1 MTGNTDPDHPPNP
14 SNTGPAHTSNPDNTR
29 PDGARLL
36 FRYLGGEE
44 WQEYRSI
51 LKVFA
56 GTFFAEF
63 TPEEVAAE
71 AGVDPDV
78 ARDRLESLRRWG
90 NLTVSSSV
98 GNPSSLNDYYRRR
111 NRFLITRSGQEVHE
125 LVERVLAAAE
135 EVGDV
140 QAGRLRELNRG
151 LQAVDE
157 QAAAST
163 ERSDDDLAAAVR
175 TVFDT
180 HERFTTELTQFFA
193 ELNEWQSRYDLDPD
207 EVQFFAGVLVD
218 YVSEQLAEIE
228 RLTPPIA
235 RSLERVLP
243 RLDDLLPTLRS
254 GLAARVDSAGLA
266 GSVAVRRLPGA
277 DADDWNHLAAWFV
290 ASPGRPARLDRLARQ
305 ALAAIRTLTAN
316 VSRLSRLGTGAA
328 SRRSDFVRLAGF
340 FDRAE
345 GIEEAHEI
353 AAAAFGLG
361 SCRRLGTLASDAEDP
376 APTITPWRDAPRAVV
391 PVSLRERGDI
401 SARGAASPIRDR
413 RRERQLLERRRQLER
428 VARETAAAELL
439 SRADERGRIDGASL
453 SAASFSMLRD
463 LISRS
468 GHGARPGADVRSST
482 ETGVRCDVRR
492 VRGARTVVECPQE
505 GTLAMHGLVVTVAA
519 ATDTNTTDAAATDT
533 NTTVAAATDTNT
545 TDTNTT
551 DAGAEASP

>member
-1 MTGNTDPDHPPNP
+1 MPIVTDNTSPDGAPNP
-14 SNTGPAHTSNPDNTR
+14 SNTGPAHTANPDSTG

-63 TPEEVAAE
+63 TPVEVAVG
-71 AGVDPDV
+71 AGIDPDV

-98 GNPSSLNDYYRRR
+98 GNPSSLDDYYRRR
-111 NRFLITRSGQEVHE
+111 NRFLITRAGQEVHE
-125 LVERVLAAAE
+125 LVEHVLAAAD

-140 QAGRLRELNRG
+140 QAGRLRELNRA
-151 LQAVDE
+151 LRAVDE
-157 QAAAST
+157 QAAAGA

-175 TVFDT
+175 TVFDA

-235 RSLERVLP
+235 RSLERLLP

-290 ASPGRPARLDRLARQ
+290 ASPGRPSRLDHLARQ
-305 ALAAIRTLTAN
+305 ALAAVRTLTAN

-340 FDRAE
+340 FDRA
-345 GIEEAHEI
+345 GSIEETHEI

-376 APTITPWRDAPRAVV
+376 APTITPWRDAPRAAV
-391 PVSLRERGDI
+391 PVSLRERGDT
-401 SARGAASPIRDR
+401 SAPGAASPIRDR
-413 RRERQLLERRRQLER
+413 RRERELLERRRELER

-439 SRADERGRIDGASL
+439 SRADEQGRIDGASL
-453 SAASFSMLRD
+453 PAASFSMLRD

-468 GHGARPGADVRSST
+468 GHGAQPGADVRSST
-482 ETGVRCDVRR
+482 EIGVRCEVRR
-492 VRGARTVVECPQE
+492 VRGARTVVMCPQE
-505 GTLAMHGLVVTVAA
+505 GTLSMHGLVVTVAG
-519 ATDTNTTDAAATDT
+519 ATDANAT
-533 NTTVAAATDTNT
+533 V
-545 TDTNTT
+545 
-551 DAGAEASP
+551 AGAEVSP